1 MNSLVKICLLG
12 YGKMGQ
18 TIKRISET
26 RNDVVISC
34 IVDKADNEHG
44 EAFETQA
51 FKESDVVIDFS
62 HPSVVLNSIKACL
75 AQQKPIVVGT
85 TGWLEHRG
93 EIDDIIKKNG
103 GKVLYGSNFSLGV
116 QLFNSLVKQAALLF
130 GKSEVF
136 DAALH
141 EVHHTQKADAPS
153 GTALT
158 LAKTFVQHAKTKT
171 KIVTEIPHQQ
181 KVDSDTFYVT
191 AQRLG
196 SVFGEHE
203 LRIFSAWDDI
213 RISHTALNRDGFAVG
228 AVKAAIWLTSQT
240 KDGFYLIEDVA
251 EEVIL
256 R

>member
-1 MNSLVKICLLG
+1 MNSPLKICLIG
-12 YGKMGQ
+12 FGKMGQ
-18 TIKRISET
+18 TIKRISES

-34 IVDKADNEHG
+34 IIDKADNEHG
-44 EAFETQA
+44 EAFENQS

-62 HPSVVLNSIKACL
+62 HPSVVLESIKACL
-75 AQQKPIVVGT
+75 AIQKPIVVGT
-85 TGWLEHRG
+85 TGWLEHRE
-93 EIDDIIKKNG
+93 EIEEMIQIKG

-130 GKSEVF
+130 GKSDVF
-136 DAALH
+136 DAVLH
-141 EVHHTQKADAPS
+141 EVHHTQKADVPS

-158 LAKTFVQHAKTKT
+158 LAKTFVQHAQKKT
-171 KIVTEIPHQQ
+171 KIATEIPHRQ
-181 KVDSDTFYVT
+181 KVDSDTFYIT

-228 AVKAAIWLTSQT
+228 AVKAAIWLNSQK

>member
-1 MNSLVKICLLG
+1 MNSPLKICLIG
-12 YGKMGQ
+12 FGKMGQ
-18 TIKRISET
+18 TIKRISES

-34 IVDKADNEHG
+34 IIDKADNEHG
-44 EAFETQA
+44 EAFETRA

-75 AQQKPIVVGT
+75 IQQKPIVVGT
-85 TGWLEHRG
+85 TGWLEHRRFIE
-93 EIDDIIKKNG
+93 EIIQKKG

-116 QLFNSLVKQAALLF
+116 QLFNSLIKQAALLF
-130 GKSEVF
+130 GKSSLF
-136 DAALH
+136 DASLH

-158 LAKTFVQHAKTKT
+158 LAKTFVQNSATKT
-171 KIVTEIPHQQ
+171 NIATEIPHQQ
-181 KVDSDTFYVT
+181 KVDSHMFYIT

-203 LRIFSAWDDI
+203 LRIFSPWDDI
-213 RISHTALNRDGFAVG
+213 RISHTALNRDGFAEG
-228 AVKAAIWLTSQT
+228 AVKAAIWLASQR
-240 KDGFYLIEDVA
+240 KDGFYFIEDVA